1 MGKASREKGRRGE
14 QNLVNLFRSWGL
26 RAERVGVAYA
36 PGHDIDVYKPGRDA
50 PFVVELKSRA
60 EHPKWLT
67 GWLGENDMLAL
78 KSDRADVV
86 FIIPER
92 VLRELL
98 TQ

>member
-1 MGKASREKGRRGE
+1 MGKASREKGARNER
-14 QNLVNLFRSWGL
+14 NLVTLFRSWGL

-60 EHPKWLT
+60 AHPKWLT
-67 GWLGENDMLAL
+67 GWLADNDMLAL
-78 KSDRADVV
+78 KSDRAETL

-98 TQ
+98 

>member
-1 MGKASREKGRRGE
+1 MGKASRDKGVRNER
-14 QNLVNLFRSWGL
+14 NLVNLFRSWGL

-36 PGHDIDVYKPGRDA
+36 PGHDIDVYRKGRDA

-67 GWLGENDMLAL
+67 GWLADNDFLVL
-78 KSDRADVV
+78 KSDRAEAL
-86 FIIPER
+86 IIMPQR

-98 TQ
+98 T

>member
-1 MGKASREKGRRGE
+1 MGKASRDKGARRE
-14 QNLVNLFRSWGL
+14 RELVALFRSWGL
-26 RAERVGVAYA
+26 RAQRVGIAYN
-36 PGHDIDVYKPGRDA
+36 PGPDIDVYKTGRDA

-78 KSDRADVV
+78 KSDRAETL

-98 TQ
+98 CQ